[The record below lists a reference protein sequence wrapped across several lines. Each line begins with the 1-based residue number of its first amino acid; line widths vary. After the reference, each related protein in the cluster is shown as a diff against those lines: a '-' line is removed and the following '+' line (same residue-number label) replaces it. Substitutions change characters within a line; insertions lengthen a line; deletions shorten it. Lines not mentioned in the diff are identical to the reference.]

1 MIFFRLNALVRLV
14 MPEKQFE
21 ELKQAL
27 MSQQSKSN
35 GLVEIDVEEM
45 RKRLEAIRDR
55 NNKNRQ
61 KRAFTSSS
69 LMRSY
74 NL

>member
-1 MIFFRLNALVRLV
+1 